1 VGPLPQVVRQPAA
14 IRKQSGETGKM
25 DE

>member
-1 VGPLPQVVRQPAA
+1 VGPLPQVVRHPAA